1 MKIHLLF
8 ILGPAETKVTYLP
21 DGTVVV
27 VFPTNMSISVES
39 GEHPILEH
47 LENSI
52 IKCIF

>member
-21 DGTVVV
+21 ECTVVV

-39 GEHPILEH
+39 GVHT
-47 LENSI
+47 
-52 IKCIF
+52 